1 MNPTKQLNLQDSQRG
16 ISSLRDLTSTFKSHE
31 KSVPRLSIKK
41 DSKKFN
47 MAFKKKTGFVPLSS
61 QTNTDRWFN
70 KDKLSETSR
79 KCQNIFRSVNFNR
92 KGIAS
97 ENGEFNSYSKRDLDV
112 LINQTCKYEDSR
124 LDEILNNIIE
134 SKKNDKLPKLSL
146 SHRKIDCSSIN
157 KYKGL
162 TKYMGE
168 NYDPYNYLVTITK
181 PTNCILLKKF
191 GKS

>member
-1 MNPTKQLNLQDSQRG
+1 LNIALNNKSGINPL
-16 ISSLRDLTSTFKSHE
+16 
-31 KSVPRLSIKK
+31 P
-41 DSKKFN
+41 
-47 MAFKKKTGFVPLSS
+47 S

-70 KDKLSETSR
+70 KDKVSETSR
-79 KCQNIFRSVNFNR
+79 RCQKIFRSLNFNR
-92 KGIAS
+92 KDTAS
-97 ENGEFNSYSKRDLDV
+97 EKGDFDSYSKRDLDF
-112 LINQTCKYEDSR
+112 LINQTCKHEDNR
-124 LDEILNNIIE
+124 LHEILNNIIE